1 MSVACYSTYLSGRV
15 FFNNRCV
22 IMLCLPAKKI
32 MRVYRGAGI
41 AVIFNLALNGTKFV
55 LKHSRMTMIAA
66 NMTAFYCALV
76 N

>member
-1 MSVACYSTYLSGRV
+1 
-15 FFNNRCV
+15 
-22 IMLCLPAKKI
+22 MLCLPAKII
-32 MRVYRGAGI
+32 MRVYRGAEI

-66 NMTAFYCALV
+66 NLTAFYCALA